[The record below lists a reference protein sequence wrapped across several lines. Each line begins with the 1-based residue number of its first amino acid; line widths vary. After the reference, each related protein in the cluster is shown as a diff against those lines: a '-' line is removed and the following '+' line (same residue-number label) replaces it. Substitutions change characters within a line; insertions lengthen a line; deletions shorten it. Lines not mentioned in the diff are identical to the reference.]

1 MSKNATIS
9 IQKENGKIYTIYN
22 HWDSIPS
29 ELGVMLKEHYN
40 SAELA
45 MELISMGDASY
56 VGPKIH
62 PQNPETHDFSS
73 PEPDVCLFYK
83 RDRGEDDCE
92 MKEFDDIDD
101 VIWSYILPFNYL
113 FKVED
118 NRWYCIIEE
127 PILNHSLYD
136 LDEAIKEYNKRT
148 RKFGA
153 N

>member
-1 MSKNATIS
+1 MSDRATIS

-22 HWDSIPS
+22 HWYGTPS

-62 PQNPETHDFSS
+62 PQNPDVHNFSS
-73 PEPDVCLFYK
+73 PEPDVCVFYT

-92 MKEFDDIDD
+92 MREFDDVDEM
-101 VIWSYILPFNYL
+101 VCGFALPFNYL

-118 NRWYCIIEE
+118 NRWYCIMEE
-127 PILNHSLYD
+127 ADFNLSLYD
-136 LDEAIKEYNKRT
+136 LDEAIKEYK
-148 RKFGA
+148 
-153 N
+153 